1 MYREH
6 ILDAAENIFAEHGY
20 ETSKVQSVAAAAG
33 VSLATLYGV
42 FETKWDLYRAVHER
56 RTRMLHEHV
65 RERGESQGDLLD
77 RMLDGIAAY
86 VEFHMAHPSY
96 LRMHLREQH
105 IWSTSVT
112 LRSPEQIDA
121 WERGLEM
128 MSKAFSLGQ
137 EAGIYHPDESPVLM
151 ARTTLAMHQVRLGD
165 WVDRGMIESAEAIVD
180 VVKRQFIRAFC
191 TEATRKARLPKST

>member
-6 ILDAAENIFAEHGY
+6 ILDAAEAIFAEHGY
-20 ETSKVQSVAAAAG
+20 ETSKVQSVAASAG

-56 RTRMLHEHV
+56 RTRMLQEHI
-65 RERGESQGDLLD
+65 RARGEAPTDLLD

-86 VEFHMAHPSY
+86 VEFHMAHPAY
-96 LRMHLREQH
+96 LRMHLRDQH

-121 WERGLEM
+121 WQRGLEM
-128 MSKAFSLGQ
+128 MSKAFSIGQ
-137 EAGIYHPDESPVLM
+137 EAGVYHADESPELM
-151 ARTTLAMHQVRLGD
+151 ARTTFAMHQVRLGD
-165 WVDRGMIESAEAIVD
+165 WVDRGMEESPGVVVD
-180 VVKRQFIRAFC
+180 AVKRQFIRTFC
-191 TEATRKARLPKST
+191 TDKARQARLAAAS

>member
-1 MYREH
+1 MYKEH
-6 ILDAAENIFAEHGY
+6 ILDAAESIFAEHGY
-20 ETSKVQSVAAAAG
+20 ETSKVQSVATAAG

-56 RTRMLHEHV
+56 RTRNLHEHV
-65 RERGESQGDLLD
+65 RERGASQEDLVD

-121 WERGLEM
+121 WQRGLEM
-128 MSKAFSLGQ
+128 MIKAFTLGQ
-137 EAGIYHPDESPVLM
+137 EAGVYHGDESPLLM

-165 WVDRGMIESAEAIVD
+165 WVDRGMVESPDAIIAA
-180 VVKRQFIRAFC
+180 VKRQFIRAFC
-191 TEATRKARLPKST
+191 TEATRAARGAE